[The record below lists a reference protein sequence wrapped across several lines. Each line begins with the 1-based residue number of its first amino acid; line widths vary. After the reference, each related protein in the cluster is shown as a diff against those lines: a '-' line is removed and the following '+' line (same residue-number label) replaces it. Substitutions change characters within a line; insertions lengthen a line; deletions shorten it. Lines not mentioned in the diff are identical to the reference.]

1 MQSLKGDAGEGRGRR
16 GRAQGRGRE
25 VLLKLERGDFMVP
38 VPVREK

>member
-1 MQSLKGDAGEGRGRR
+1 MQSLKGDAGEGRGWR

-25 VLLKLERGDFMVP
+25 VLKLERGDFMVP